1 MSVSECHLAAS
12 YIYIY
17 IYMQPPVVLSPI
29 TPSEKKTSQRP
40 WLNAVASYHLGFHC
54 GCVVDA
60 GDDLIDEED
69 LDDLDDLDDDDD

>member
-1 MSVSECHLAAS
+1 MFCRQSLPAK
-12 YIYIY
+12 
-17 IYMQPPVVLSPI
+17 
-29 TPSEKKTSQRP
+29 KKTSQRP

-69 LDDLDDLDDDDD
+69 LDDLDDLDDDDDRGYFNYPLVN